1 MRRMTRSP
9 ARFPPRVLA
18 VVAIAFG
25 VAAASGHAAAPPAPA
40 GEALVFTVT
49 LDDAIHPI
57 AARYLKESI
66 ERANRENAALLIVK
80 LDTPGGWLNSTEE
93 MIREITGSRV
103 PVVVFVNGSKAASA
117 GFFITIA
124 ADVAVMAPGTRIG
137 AAHPVAAMGEIPKDS
152 PMMAKIEND
161 AAAYARSLANNRGRN
176 EKVAEEVVRKSSA
189 FTEREALKLRLID
202 YVCRDEGE
210 ILSVLDGKTIRRFDG
225 RSETLRLG
233 RVRIV
238 SLDMSTRERLLSVL
252 ANPTVAVFLL
262 FAGLV
267 GLYVEFTHPGL
278 IAPGV
283 IGGICLLL
291 FALASQI
298 LPLSWVGVV
307 LVALGLTMFLLEL
320 KVASYGTLT
329 AGGIVCLVLGGMMLF
344 KGAPSAPGIGAARW
358 AILSIAGTAGL
369 IMAILTTLVVRVSRH
384 TPTTGSAGLVGERGT
399 ALTDLAPAGRVFV
412 HGEYWNARA
421 ARPIQ
426 KGTAVR
432 VTRVQDLA
440 LEVEEV
446 S

>member
-1 MRRMTRSP
+1 MRRMSFS
-9 ARFPPRVLA
+9 FPSRVLA
-18 VVAIAFG
+18 VVAVAAG
-25 VAAASGHAAAPPAPA
+25 AAASLDAAPAPSPRA
-40 GEALVFTVT
+40 DEALVLTVT
-49 LDDAIHPI
+49 IDDAIHPI
-57 AARYLKESI
+57 TARFLKETI
-66 ERANRENAALLIVK
+66 ARANRENAALLIVK

-93 MIREITGSRV
+93 MVREITSSRV

-161 AAAYARSLANNRGRN
+161 AAAYARSLASNRSRN
-176 EKVAEEVVRKSSA
+176 EKIAEEVVRKSSA

-225 RSETLRLG
+225 HTETLRLG
-233 RVRIV
+233 RVRVV

-252 ANPTVAVFLL
+252 ANPTVALFLL
-262 FAGLV
+262 FAGVV
-267 GLYVEFTHPGL
+267 GLYIEFTHPGM

-283 IGGICLLL
+283 VGGVCLLL
-291 FALASQI
+291 FALSSQI
-298 LPLSWVGVV
+298 LPMSWVGVALVV
-307 LVALGLTMFLLEL
+307 LAIAMFLLEL
-320 KVASYGTLT
+320 KVPSYGTLT
-329 AGGIVCLVLGGMMLF
+329 VGGIVCLVLGAMMLF
-344 KGAPSAPGIGAARW
+344 KGAPSAPGIGVARW
-358 AILSIAGTAGL
+358 SILSIAGTAGV
-369 IMAILTTLVVRVSRH
+369 IMAILTTLVVRVSRLR
-384 TPTTGSAGLVGERGT
+384 PTTGSVGLVGERGT
-399 ALTDLAPAGRVFV
+399 ALTDLDPAGRVFV

-421 ARPIQ
+421 ARPIL

-440 LEVEEV
+440 IDVEEV

>member
-1 MRRMTRSP
+1 
-9 ARFPPRVLA
+9 
-18 VVAIAFG
+18 
-25 VAAASGHAAAPPAPA
+25 
-40 GEALVFTVT
+40 
-49 LDDAIHPI
+49 
-57 AARYLKESI
+57 
-66 ERANRENAALLIVK
+66 
-80 LDTPGGWLNSTEE
+80 
-93 MIREITGSRV
+93 
-103 PVVVFVNGSKAASA
+103 
-117 GFFITIA
+117 
-124 ADVAVMAPGTRIG
+124 
-137 AAHPVAAMGEIPKDS
+137 
-152 PMMAKIEND
+152 MAKIEND
-161 AAAYARSLANNRGRN
+161 AAAYARSLASNRGRN

-225 RSETLRLG
+225 RSQTLHLD
-233 RVRIV
+233 RVRVV

-252 ANPTVAVFLL
+252 ANPMIAVFLL
-262 FAGLV
+262 LAGVV

-291 FALASQI
+291 FALSWQI
-298 LPLSWVGVV
+298 LPMSWVGVALVV
-307 LVALGLTMFLLEL
+307 LAIAMFLLEL
-320 KVASYGTLT
+320 KVPSYGMLT
-329 AGGIVCLVLGGMMLF
+329 VGGIVCLVLGSLMLF
-344 KGAPSAPGIGAARW
+344 KGAPSTPGIGAARW
-358 AILSIAGTAGL
+358 TILSIAGTAGL

-384 TPTTGSAGLVGERGT
+384 TPTTGSVGLVGERGT

>member
-1 MRRMTRSP
+1 MRRLRP
-9 ARFPPRVLA
+9 DALLLKARAAA
-18 VVAIAFG
+18 VI
-25 VAAASGHAAAPPAPA
+25 VAAVAPAGAAAPAPAAPA

-57 AARYLKESI
+57 TARFLKEAI
-66 ERANRENAALLIVK
+66 ARANHEGAALLIVK

-93 MIREITGSRV
+93 MVREITSSRV

-137 AAHPVAAMGEIPKDS
+137 AAHPVAVMGEIPKDS

-161 AAAYARSLANNRGRN
+161 AAAWARSLASNRGRN
-176 EKVAEEVVRKSSA
+176 EKVSEEIVRRSSA
-189 FTEREALKLRLID
+189 FTEREALKLKLID

-210 ILSVLDGKTIRRFDG
+210 ILSVLDGRTIRRFDA
-225 RSETLRLG
+225 RTETLRLG

-252 ANPTVAVFLL
+252 ANPTVALFLL
-262 FAGLV
+262 FAGVV
-267 GLYVEFTHPGL
+267 GLYIEFTHPGM

-283 IGGICLLL
+283 VGGVCLLL

-298 LPLSWVGVV
+298 LPMSWVGVALVV
-307 LVALGLTMFLLEL
+307 LAIAMFLLEL
-320 KVASYGTLT
+320 KVPSYGALT
-329 AGGIVCLVLGGMMLF
+329 MGGIVCLILGALMLF
-344 KGAPSAPGIGAARW
+344 KGAPGAPGIGVARW

-369 IMAILTTLVVRVSRH
+369 IMAILTTLVVRVSRRK
-384 TPTTGSAGLVGERGT
+384 PTTGSVGLVGERGT
-399 ALTDLAPAGRVFV
+399 ALTDLDPAGRVFV
-412 HGEYWNARA
+412 HGEYWNART
-421 ARPIQ
+421 ARPIR
-426 KGTAVR
+426 KGAMVR